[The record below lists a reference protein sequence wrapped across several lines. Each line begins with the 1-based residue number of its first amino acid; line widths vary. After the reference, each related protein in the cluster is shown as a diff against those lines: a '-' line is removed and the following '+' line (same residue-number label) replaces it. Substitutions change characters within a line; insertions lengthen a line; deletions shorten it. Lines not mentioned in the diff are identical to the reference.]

1 LKGRLTPAEQFLLTN
16 SGRLTNGSLGQ
27 RMTAIAAMGDLGDHR
42 TLPILLNGL
51 RDENPHIVDQTEK
64 AMWKIFMRSG
74 MEEVDQRLQV

>member
-1 LKGRLTPAEQFLLTN
+1 
-16 SGRLTNGSLGQ
+16 
-27 RMTAIAAMGDLGDHR
+27 MTAIAAMGDLGDRR

-74 MEEVDQRLQV
+74 MEEVDQRLQEGVAQLISRDGYRQAESVFTEV